1 MSNDISS
8 HVTLTEVEARLA
20 AGDTFRAAA
29 VAQLQ
34 IWGERNGVAVVAE
47 WCPDCA
53 ERQRPALP
61 AFEAALARG
70 GLPLVTLCVQQT
82 RGVYLSDAHA
92 QLSERIGGAG
102 YPRTL
107 LVRHGQPASLD
118 SGLNRVEVMSEPDLV
133 AYAEALIAAL

>member
-8 HVTLTEVEARLA
+8 HVTLAEVEARLA
-20 AGDTFRAAA
+20 AGDTF
-29 VAQLQ
+29 VLNQ
-34 IWGERNGVAVVAE
+34 VAE
-47 WCPDCA
+47 WCPDCTK
-53 ERQRPALP
+53 RQRPALP

>member
-8 HVTLTEVEARLA
+8 HVTLAGVEARLA
-20 AGDTFRAAA
+20 AGDTF
-29 VAQLQ
+29 VLNQ
-34 IWGERNGVAVVAE
+34 VAE
-47 WCPDCA
+47 WCPDCT

>member
-1 MSNDISS
+1 MSSDLSS
-8 HVTLTEVEARLA
+8 RAALSDVEARLA
-20 AGDTFRAAA
+20 AGDSF
-29 VAQLQ
+29 VLNQ
-34 IWGERNGVAVVAE
+34 IAE

-53 ERQRPALP
+53 VRQRPALV

-70 GLPLVTLCVQQT
+70 GLPLITLCVQET

-107 LVRHGQPASLD
+107 LVRHGQPASIA
-118 SGLNRVEVMSEPDLV
+118 SGLNRVEVMNEQDLV